1 MQMHTALIDYFK
13 RGIVASDKAD
23 NRDFAAINK
32 KSVKLGY
39 IISPE
44 CCNRFVDE
52 WLDTL
57 TANYNAT
64 FYKEWT
70 DVISKSRFEIF
81 LDQIRHYAS
90 TYGKLQAGEQVDGHG
105 WTPNDGGIIPSF
117 EDLKVIEPITNDELA
132 GKCFEVLKAGIALKD
147 STMKAMSDF
156 WYAIRVD
163 GFSLKK
169 KALSEALSLVKNK
182 EAMAYLSQKMNILPA
197 DEFGMLRCIAL
208 AYVGKPTLIKSRAT
222 IARIKGKAEDS
233 GFHSPLLDL
242 SDKQIERLSRI
253 FLRFKPIFLAM
264 KGGKKKDHKV
274 ARVVNR
280 LRRLAEKT
288 HKPFKIGFWE
298 NIIKDVQPVDEVK
311 KRLSDLDNFRKV
323 RLMMLCK
330 ERMDFPTT
338 TGVFTIRNGKQFI
351 REKYAPKYD
360 KNWIARLY
368 FLLEESLCESLK
380 VKACKVRLPENY
392 DLVLPTSEKNFV
404 GNFPYGTSFG
414 MTKNNVVGIY
424 WRNEWGTRD
433 YDLSMTDLR
442 GNRIGWNSVWFNGST
457 NGINTS
463 IIYSGDM
470 TFAEPEAVE
479 TLYMRD
485 DAPDGIVL
493 VNQFSGQPNS
503 KFRFF
508 FANECL
514 DVKTM
519 KNHMVDPNNIRFDT
533 MMEHEVSESGRQ
545 MTIGMILDNRFYL
558 MQMGTGN
565 RCVSTGKYGPVIIE
579 GMKKKAKCFIG
590 LKGILYRAGFEVLDK
605 DSEEKPDIDF
615 TNLEKDTLI
624 NLLAK

>member
-13 RGIVASDKAD
+13 RGFIASDKAD

-44 CCNRFVDE
+44 CCNKFVDE

-57 TANYNAT
+57 TANYNST
-64 FYKEWT
+64 FYKEWN
-70 DVISKSRFEIF
+70 DVISKSRYEIF
-81 LDQIRHYAS
+81 VDQIRHYAS
-90 TYGKLQAGEQVDGHG
+90 TYGKVLEGKEVEGNG
-105 WTPNDGGIIPSF
+105 WLPNDGGIVPRF
-117 EDLKVIEPITNDELA
+117 EDLKVIEPITNDEMA
-132 GKCFEVLKAGIALKD
+132 TKCFEVLKAGIALKD
-147 STMKAMSDF
+147 STMKVMCDF

-163 GFSLKK
+163 GINWKK
-169 KALSEALSLVKNK
+169 NDLSEALSLVKNK
-182 EAMAYLSQKMNILPA
+182 EAMAYLSQKMKILPA

-208 AYVGKPTLIKSRAT
+208 AYVGKPALIKSRAT
-222 IARIKGKAEDS
+222 IATIKKKSEES
-233 GFHSPLLDL
+233 GFRSPLLDL
-242 SDKQIERLSRI
+242 EDVQIERLSRI

-264 KGGKKKDHKV
+264 KGGEKKDRKV
-274 ARVVNR
+274 AGIVNR
-280 LRRLAEKT
+280 LRRLAEKN

-298 NIIKDVQPVDEVK
+298 NIIKEAQPVDEVK
-311 KRLSDLDNFRKV
+311 KRLGELDNFRKV

-338 TGVFTIRNGKQFI
+338 TGVFNIRNGKQFV
-351 REKYAPKYD
+351 REQYSPKYD

-368 FLLEESLCESLK
+368 FLLEESLCESIK
-380 VKACKVRLPENY
+380 GKSCKVRLPEHY
-392 DLVLPTSEKNFV
+392 ELVLPTSEKNFV

-442 GNRIGWNSVWFNGST
+442 GNRIGWNSSWYNGT
-457 NGINTS
+457 RNGDNNS
-463 IIYSGDM
+463 VIYSGDI
-470 TFAEPEAVE
+470 TNANPEAAE
-479 TLYMRD
+479 LLFMRN
-485 DAPDGIVL
+485 DAPDGIVM
-493 VNQFSGQPNS
+493 VNQYWGEPKS

-514 DVKTM
+514 DVNHM

-533 MMEHEVSESGRQ
+533 MMEHEADETGRQ
-545 MTIGMILDNRFYL
+545 MTIGMMLDNRFYL

-565 RCVSTGKYGPVIIE
+565 RRVSTGKYAPVIIE
-579 GMKKKAKCFIG
+579 GLKKKAKCFIG
-590 LKGILYRAGFEVLDK
+590 LKEILYRAGFEVLDK